1 LAKKVK
7 KSENTLKF
15 KGNQVQFELNVD
27 NQDNLNSALKYIKCN
42 RSGKAI
48 TLIEESLAV
57 LKKRN
62 KLIRI
67 ADKSE
72 GGWRTID
79 DYLSDEVA
87 TDSEDERRIRA
98 AENRAV
104 KMTKTHKK
112 DTGKQN
118 RKRPAEEAGSFTQVA
133 HDGGNAVN
141 YNATQPFRETGA
153 GASALRNSKANDQC
167 YKCGGYG
174 HWDRECRKTYNGSKF
189 EVCRGPVV

>member
-1 LAKKVK
+1 MKECWNETPEVITKTGNTTTEEVTNADLFSLLKTYMNDKLPGIEKKLNDTTQDLARKVK

-27 NQDNLNSALKYIKCN
+27 IQDNLNSALKYIKCD
-42 RSGKAI
+42 RSKQAI
-48 TLIEESLAV
+48 TLIQESLAV

-98 AENRAV
+98 A
-104 KMTKTHKK
+104 
-112 DTGKQN
+112 
-118 RKRPAEEAGSFTQVA
+118 
-133 HDGGNAVN
+133 
-141 YNATQPFRETGA
+141 
-153 GASALRNSKANDQC
+153 
-167 YKCGGYG
+167 
-174 HWDRECRKTYNGSKF
+174 
-189 EVCRGPVV
+189 

>member
-1 LAKKVK
+1 MSDSDKRMLEGDSPEVITKTGNTITEEVTNADLFSLLKTYRNNKLSGIEKNLNDTTQYLGKKVK

-27 NQDNLNSALKYIKCN
+27 IQDNLNSALKYIKCD
-42 RSGKAI
+42 RSKQAI

-98 AENRAV
+98 A
-104 KMTKTHKK
+104 
-112 DTGKQN
+112 
-118 RKRPAEEAGSFTQVA
+118 
-133 HDGGNAVN
+133 
-141 YNATQPFRETGA
+141 
-153 GASALRNSKANDQC
+153 
-167 YKCGGYG
+167 
-174 HWDRECRKTYNGSKF
+174 
-189 EVCRGPVV
+189 